1 MTIFKTHVVK
11 TTVKITVKTSNH
23 CEDKHTNCR
32 IWAAWFVDII
42 FPSCSLVTQRSSP
55 LGDIVGKKQRSTK
68 LGDNEK
74 WQECDLRV
82 ATHITLSKENDF
94 RKQIKKPKKSKKNRV
109 QSPVQSAVQSPVQS
123 PVHVFQLPQQISQS
137 TLSQA
142 TGSQRG
148 RVFFFGRASIG
159 MQRDNHSKISVS
171 AKFPARVSHPLV
183 SYQPENS

>member
-1 MTIFKTHVVK
+1 MYVKLKTRLKFTWQFLNPMLWKPQWKSQWKPAIIAKINIRIVGSGQPDLSTLFSHRVV
-11 TTVKITVKTSNH
+11 SY
-23 CEDKHTNCR
+23 
-32 IWAAWFVDII
+32 AAVT
-42 FPSCSLVTQRSSP
+42 CLVTQRSSP

-123 PVHVFQLPQQISQS
+123 PVQS
-137 TLSQA
+137 
-142 TGSQRG
+142 
-148 RVFFFGRASIG
+148 RVQSMFS
-159 MQRDNHSKISVS
+159 NCPS
-171 AKFPARVSHPLV
+171 
-183 SYQPENS
+183 